1 MGTSGLDKEAIPVFF
16 YFGKGRFSF
25 MRDLLGSKRKKK
37 KTESETKERGWE
49 PLNGLTDSFGS
60 FYWNTR
66 NRLRE
71 NGSFRYES
79 RISYALP
86 REGPLSRERLRS
98 APRTEWIDSRL
109 SMCPD
114 FTGSFWLDVTRLVLV
129 WRFNSKAYQVWFFAG
144 IFGPLPSFNL
154 VWLTTSIFT
163 ELTCFN
169 WLLLLITVLS
179 WIWLYFDGF
188 LLRFSE
194 AYLIFIGIFWSL
206 PSFTGIKLMQPQS
219 ISGFYRNL
227 LGVVALFPL
236 LLYFTWFYWIFLG
249 SSWTRWD
256 EMGSALVASDFT
268 EFYEFLRVFTEYRTV
283 SIGVKWTW

>member
-1 MGTSGLDKEAIPVFF
+1 MDRFLFYPFFFGLEDSPFEFYGGKLMGTSGLDKEAIPVFF

-114 FTGSFWLDVTRLVLV
+114 FTGSF
-129 WRFNSKAYQVWFFAG
+129 
-144 IFGPLPSFNL
+144 
-154 VWLTTSIFT
+154 
-163 ELTCFN
+163 
-169 WLLLLITVLS
+169 
-179 WIWLYFDGF
+179 
-188 LLRFSE
+188 
-194 AYLIFIGIFWSL
+194 
-206 PSFTGIKLMQPQS
+206 
-219 ISGFYRNL
+219 
-227 LGVVALFPL
+227 
-236 LLYFTWFYWIFLG
+236 
-249 SSWTRWD
+249 
-256 EMGSALVASDFT
+256 
-268 EFYEFLRVFTEYRTV
+268 
-283 SIGVKWTW
+283 